1 MMINWEAVVKIYNE
15 LKTVETL
22 PKFISIRMFESSVEI
37 AFEDIGNKEAEVI
50 IRLKDKGSDLLNP
63 LEDHFFDIETKEG
76 IDEQELDI
84 LRFYLPFAFCGYFG
98 RKNQK
103 CFSIS
108 HFAQTLDGKIATSIG
123 DSKWIGNEENLV
135 HAHRMRALCDGIVVG
150 ARTLE
155 RDNPKLNV
163 RKVSGSDPIKII
175 LGGNRLL
182 DSEKY
187 HALDSSTIVFQK
199 SIDKSS
205 KYDCVLMPETSV
217 FDLSDILKILVKK
230 GVYSIYIEGGSYT
243 TSCFLEQRALDQVQ
257 IHFSSKILGS
267 GVTAFSFG
275 NIQEIKESINFQSV
289 RFKPMGNEMMFL
301 GNL

>member
-1 MMINWEAVVKIYNE
+1 MIWEAIVKICSA
-15 LKTVETL
+15 LKAVETL
-22 PKFISIRMFESSVEI
+22 PTFISIRLLEFSAVI
-37 AFEDIGNKEAEVI
+37 AFDDIKNEEAEVS
-50 IRLKDKGSDLLNP
+50 IRLKDKGLDFINP

-76 IDEQELDI
+76 IDEQEFDL
-84 LRFYLPFAFCGYFG
+84 LSFYLPFAFCGYFG

-150 ARTLE
+150 VRTLE

-163 RKVSGSDPIKII
+163 RKVSGSDPVKII
-175 LGGNRLL
+175 LGGNGLL
-182 DSEKY
+182 DSEQY
-187 HALDSSTIVFQK
+187 HALESSTIVFQK
-199 SIDKSS
+199 SIDKTST
-205 KYDCVLMPETSV
+205 YDCVLMPETSV
-217 FDLSDILKILVKK
+217 FDLSDILKILVKR

-267 GVTAFSFG
+267 GVAAFNFG